1 MITDFVPKKI
11 LSDVPD
17 KERGIGKCVAF
28 ARNIV
33 NIRML
38 TEKQLSKLRDKHRM
52 ADHLLYWCIDTLSKT
67 DITNTE
73 YTLLSK
79 ISAMGLPEQ
88 MKTYIVDNRLVEVP
102 KNAKTFR
109 IVKANKKQGGYTWRT
124 VTCVKHTRKSPFDDK

>member
-1 MITDFVPKKI
+1 MLSEVPE
-11 LSDVPD
+11 

-33 NIRML
+33 NIHML

-52 ADHLLYWCIDTLSKT
+52 ADHLLYWCIDTLNKT
-67 DITNTE
+67 DISNTE

-88 MKTYIVDNRLVEVP
+88 MKTYIVRDRLVQLP
-102 KNAKTFR
+102 KNAKVFR
-109 IVKANKKQGGYTWRT
+109 LVKANKAKGGVEWKTT
-124 VTCVKHTRKSPFDDK
+124 QCVKYSRKSPFDDK

>member
-1 MITDFVPKKI
+1 
-11 LSDVPD
+11 
-17 KERGIGKCVAF
+17 
-28 ARNIV
+28 
-33 NIRML
+33 ML

-88 MKTYIVDNRLVEVP
+88 MKTYIVQDRLVQLP
-102 KNAKTFR
+102 KNAKVFR
-109 IVKANKKQGGYTWRT
+109 LVKANKAKGGVEWKTT
-124 VTCVKHTRKSPFDDK
+124 QCVKYSRKSPFDDK

>member
-1 MITDFVPKKI
+1 MLSEVPE
-11 LSDVPD
+11 

-33 NIRML
+33 NIHML

-73 YTLLSK
+73 YRLLSK

-109 IVKANKKQGGYTWRT
+109 IVKANKAHGGFKWKTT
-124 VTCVKHTRKSPFDDK
+124 QCVKHTRKSPFDDK

>member
-1 MITDFVPKKI
+1 M
-11 LSDVPD
+11 LSEVPD

-33 NIRML
+33 NIHML

-73 YTLLSK
+73 YRLLSK

-109 IVKANKKQGGYTWRT
+109 IVKANKAHGGFKWKTT
-124 VTCVKHTRKSPFDDK
+124 QCVKHTRKSPFDDK

>member
-1 MITDFVPKKI
+1 
-11 LSDVPD
+11 
-17 KERGIGKCVAF
+17 
-28 ARNIV
+28 
-33 NIRML
+33 ML

-73 YTLLSK
+73 YRLLSK

-102 KNAKTFR
+102 KNSKTFR
-109 IVKANKKQGGYTWRT
+109 IVKANKAHGGFKWKTT
-124 VTCVKHTRKSPFDDK
+124 QCVKHTRKSPFDDK